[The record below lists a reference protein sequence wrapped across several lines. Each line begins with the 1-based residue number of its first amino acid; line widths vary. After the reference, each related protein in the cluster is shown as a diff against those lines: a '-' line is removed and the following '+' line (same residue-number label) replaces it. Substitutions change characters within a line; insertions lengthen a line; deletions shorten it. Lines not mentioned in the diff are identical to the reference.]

1 MRGDDATAQS
11 DRAQAV
17 AFLRRLPDW
26 GRFGL
31 YACYACFGLYACSA
45 CSAFYAWALGDE
57 LPRRLSHLVRE
68 RGSGGFRTVCGRLIK
83 MANAEIGIPIPRVP
97 NLCDALIIAP
107 SGAARRDHAQG
118 RSHVN
123 GSYNN
128 GR

>member
-1 MRGDDATAQS
+1 MAVVRGDDATAQS

-26 GRFGL
+26 GRYGL
-31 YACYACFGLYACSA
+31 PTC
-45 CSAFYAWALGDE
+45 YAWALGDE
-57 LPRRLSHLVRE
+57 SPRRLSHLVRE